1 VIVTEKGNESEVR
14 LEDYPDL
21 LKIRALPDYRFT
33 GPDTVVVDT
42 LHLAHLGLA
51 DVRPPTPPRSLASHL
66 FEDQRW
72 VVERAM
78 DLLDQCARC
87 GSSIGWEDCP
97 TCAACGY
104 FDEPDPTCPV
114 CEGSGRASFCLST
127 SEWCEANPLPGREQV
142 ARHTVEWFE
151 VPL

>member
-1 VIVTEKGNESEVR
+1 MRS
-14 LEDYPDL
+14 PDS
-21 LKIRALPDYRFT
+21 A
-33 GPDTVVVDT
+33 
-42 LHLAHLGLA
+42 
-51 DVRPPTPPRSLASHL
+51 PPTPSTPGEYQGDPAGG
-66 FEDQRW
+66 
-72 VVERAM
+72 ERAM

-104 FDEPDPTCPV
+104 YDEPDPTCPV
-114 CEGSGRASFCLST
+114 CDGSGRASFCLST
-127 SEWCEANPLPGREQV
+127 ADWCDANPLPGREDV